1 MHIIMYVCNNA
12 LAYMAEIAY
21 LGKLQHYVYIK
32 MNYE

>member
-1 MHIIMYVCNNA
+1 MYDNNA

-32 MNYE
+32 MNYEYNKP